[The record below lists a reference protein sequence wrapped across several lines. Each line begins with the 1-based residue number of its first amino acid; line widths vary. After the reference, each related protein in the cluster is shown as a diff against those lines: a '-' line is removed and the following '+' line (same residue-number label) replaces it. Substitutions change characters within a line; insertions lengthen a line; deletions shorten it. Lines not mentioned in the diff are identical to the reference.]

1 MRIIEFSDGIKLNN
15 TIVTI
20 GKFDGIHKGHEKLL
34 NTMIDN
40 ANGRRKVILTF
51 EEEPKDVL
59 NHEEKKSI
67 VTETEKRLIC
77 DAMGVDVYMSMPLT
91 EEFLSMSWCH
101 RECLWSGL

>member
-1 MRIIEFSDGIKLNN
+1 MRIIDFNDGIKLNN

-51 EEEPKDVL
+51 EDEPKDVL
-59 NHEEKKSI
+59 NHETRKSI
-67 VTETEKRLIC
+67 VTETEKGC
-77 DAMGVDVYMSMPLT
+77 G
-91 EEFLSMSWCH
+91 
-101 RECLWSGL
+101 CLYEHAINRRVFEHDPRRVRH